1 MKIKQSKNPTVSG
14 TTSNKR
20 GLQMS
25 TKSKTKSNNQK
36 RGGKRPG
43 AGRPRGGVGPDDRR
57 TIALE
62 IALGGLDRALK
73 AYGVPD
79 DDWTPLQH
87 KWHIAMVL
95 FGVPADTIAAALFKP
110 QVSKNFSRDI
120 ADAIK
125 AVEAADAAA

>member
-1 MKIKQSKNPTVSG
+1 MKIKQSNNSTVTG
-14 TTSNKR
+14 LTLAKR
-20 GLQMS
+20 GLQMT
-25 TKSKTKSNNQK
+25 TKSKAKSNNQT

-43 AGRPRGGVGPDDRR
+43 AGRPAGAAGPDDRR

-73 AYGVPD
+73 TYGVPD
-79 DDWTPLQH
+79 DDWTPIQH
-87 KWHIAMVL
+87 RWHLVMVL

-120 ADAIK
+120 AAAIK
-125 AVEAADAAA
+125 AVETSVAA